1 MADALQRIEY
11 ETTVDDALDVAWRL
25 SSRTQAFQKQLRQ
38 NGVIVGIAAA
48 GGFVAAF
55 VFAGAT
61 EPSALVVATVG
72 GAAFGVLFGWLYKR
86 FLVKETRKQHRKII
100 AEHFGG
106 KSTLPCEVELRQDAV
121 WSRVGA
127 IEMLFPWS
135 ISTGVQD
142 NPEDIEL
149 NFSQGICV
157 VRNRRFAS
165 AAERQAFLEAARR
178 LSAKRDE

>member
-1 MADALQRIEY
+1 MADALQRIVY
-11 ETTVDDALDVAWRL
+11 ETTVDDALDVAWRF

-38 NGVIVGIAAA
+38 NGIIAGVAAA

-61 EPSALVVATVG
+61 DPSDLIVAVA
-72 GAAFGVLFGWLYKR
+72 GAVAFGVLFGWLYKR
-86 FLVKETRKQHRKII
+86 FLLKETRKQHRKII
-100 AEHFGG
+100 AEQFGG
-106 KSTLPCEVELRQDAV
+106 KPSLPCEVELRADAL

-135 ISTGVQD
+135 ISTGVQG
-142 NPEDIEL
+142 NAEDIEL

-157 VRNRRFAS
+157 VKNRRFAS
-165 AAERQAFLEAARR
+165 SSDQQAFLETARR
-178 LSAKRDE
+178 LSAKRDQ